1 MYELKYVFYEYLKL
15 NLALQVLLM
24 YNLNINTCITRVCFT
39 RIHRITSIKKGGEVM
54 ELNKEI
60 LKGHIDTLILAI
72 LEKNDSYGFEI
83 AKNVFEQTTFEL
95 KDGTLYI
102 SLKRL
107 ESKGLVESYWQS
119 SKGPGNRRKYY
130 KITEEGVKNLEL
142 KVQEWVFV
150 KNIMDKYLEGRYTN
164 ENNR

>member
-1 MYELKYVFYEYLKL
+1 MIYF
-15 NLALQVLLM
+15 
-24 YNLNINTCITRVCFT
+24 
-39 RIHRITSIKKGGEVM
+39 GGEFV

-72 LEKNDSYGFEI
+72 LEKKDSYGFEI
-83 AKNVFEQTTFEL
+83 AKNVLDETTFEL

-107 ESKGLVESYWQS
+107 ESKGLIESYWQS
-119 SKGPGNRRKYY
+119 SQGPGNRRKYY
-130 KITEEGVKNLEL
+130 KITEDGVNNLDL
-142 KVQEWVFV
+142 KVQEWTFV
-150 KNIMDKYLEGRYTN
+150 KTIIDKYLEGRNKN

>member
-1 MYELKYVFYEYLKL
+1 
-15 NLALQVLLM
+15 
-24 YNLNINTCITRVCFT
+24 
-39 RIHRITSIKKGGEVM
+39 M

-60 LKGHIDTLILAI
+60 LKGHIDTMILAI

-83 AKNVFEQTTFEL
+83 AKNVLEQTSFEL

-107 ESKGLVESYWQS
+107 ESKGFIESYWQS

-130 KITEEGVKNLEL
+130 NITEDGIKILDI
-142 KVQEWVFV
+142 KVNEWNFV
-150 KNIMDKYLEGRYTN
+150 KNIMEKFLDGRDGN
-164 ENNR
+164 GSNK